1 MFQIFLQYD
10 NNSHIYDIRILRDI
24 KGISLQLYLKYLILI
39 NPSTHPLELNY
50 LNTSIFS
57 SIK

>member
-10 NNSHIYDIRILRDI
+10 NNSHIYDIHILRDI
-24 KGISLQLYLKYLILI
+24 KGISLQLYLKYLILL
-39 NPSTHPLELNY
+39 NPSAHPLELNY
-50 LNTSIFS
+50 LNNSIFP